1 MDPLQRLRPSREP
14 QAPGSGGAAPIH
26 LLLREC
32 SPRSS
37 ISDDPGGDQRS
48 RQGAKVGRHTVW
60 KKETRDRIKVL
71 KMGRGTQDL
80 RGQERCSSEPH
91 HLYLVSQL
99 AESICGATIRSASCV
114 PRPESH
120 VTDDLELSLFSR
132 AKGITLLEA
141 LNPHMPWGKH
151 LCVCSEQ
158 YSELALT

>member
-1 MDPLQRLRPSREP
+1 M
-14 QAPGSGGAAPIH
+14 
-26 LLLREC
+26 
-32 SPRSS
+32 
-37 ISDDPGGDQRS
+37 
-48 RQGAKVGRHTVW
+48 GRHTVW

-80 RGQERCSSEPH
+80 RGQERCSSEPR
-91 HLYLVSQL
+91 HLYLASRH

-141 LNPHMPWGKH
+141 LTPHMLWGKH
-151 LCVCSEQ
+151 LGVCSEQ

>member
-1 MDPLQRLRPSREP
+1 
-14 QAPGSGGAAPIH
+14 
-26 LLLREC
+26 
-32 SPRSS
+32 
-37 ISDDPGGDQRS
+37 
-48 RQGAKVGRHTVW
+48 
-60 KKETRDRIKVL
+60 
-71 KMGRGTQDL
+71 MGRGTQDL

-91 HLYLVSQL
+91 HLYLVSRL

-141 LNPHMPWGKH
+141 LNPHVPWGKH